1 MICLLKRY
9 CLIGQS
15 GWREI
20 RDAFPVIRWVAQ
32 NKDLGAAWKN
42 KPWLEYT
49 CYAAYVADVDGDSEA
64 SWQTMQSPVYKKL
77 FTSKDNST
85 SNENM
90 TAHWKDWKWL
100 PPVQNFRLCHCS
112 IPGRPGRPWSTLVSS
127 GFRSACAVAAVVTL
141 SLINLA
147 ITTTDVS
154 SFKIEVPT
162 TINRN
167 KNRKCLGGL

>member
-1 MICLLKRY
+1 MT
-9 CLIGQS
+9 S
-15 GWREI
+15 
-20 RDAFPVIRWVAQ
+20 A
-32 NKDLGAAWKN
+32 GA
-42 KPWLEYT
+42 
-49 CYAAYVADVDGDSEA
+49 
-64 SWQTMQSPVYKKL
+64 KL
-77 FTSKDNST
+77 SALSLFNSR
-85 SNENM
+85 
-90 TAHWKDWKWL
+90 A
-100 PPVQNFRLCHCS
+100 
-112 IPGRPGRPWSTLVSS
+112 PWSTLVSS

>member
-20 RDAFPVIRWVAQ
+20 RDAFPVIRWVVQ

-85 SNENM
+85 SNDNV

-100 PPVQNFRLCHCS
+100 LPVQNLRLCHWS
-112 IPGRPGRPWSTLVSS
+112 IPGRPGQFRFKICVRSCRICHLVSDKS
-127 GFRSACAVAAVVTL
+127 GYYYYRCKQF
-141 SLINLA
+141 
-147 ITTTDVS
+147 
-154 SFKIEVPT
+154 
-162 TINRN
+162 
-167 KNRKCLGGL
+167 